1 MKYYCDTNFV
11 IRYLLGD
18 NPEMFLKT
26 KEVFA
31 QVQTGKVSIILEQ
44 TVFTEITFVLSSFY
58 KIPKNKIAEV
68 LSELLVYK
76 GIICEDKDSLLLA
89 LNLYSGHNLHIVDC
103 LLVAK
108 AEKSNI
114 TILSFDQKLLDIYH
128 QRQTL
133 RGPNKK

>member
-18 NPEMFLKT
+18 NLEMFLKT

-31 QVQTGKVSIILEQ
+31 QVQTGKASIILEQ

-68 LSELLVYK
+68 LSDLLAYK
-76 GIICEDKDSLLLA
+76 GIICEDKDALLLA
-89 LNLYSGHNLHIVDC
+89 LNIYSSHNLHIVDC

-114 TILSFDQKLLDIYH
+114 TILSFDQKLLNIYN
-128 QRQTL
+128 QRQIL
-133 RGPNKK
+133 MGSNKQ